1 MTHWIALDWGTSQLR
16 AWRMGPDNEIL
27 DHRTSDRGMGA
38 LTPDAFEPALL
49 ELIDDWLPVDT
60 TTPVIACGMVG
71 AKQGW
76 CEAPYTR
83 VPCVPSQGSTIIA
96 PTQDPRLKVTILS
109 GLSQTMPS
117 ADVMRGEETQIAGFL
132 AQNPKFDGVICLPGT
147 HTKWAHI
154 SAEEVVSFQTF
165 MTGELFSLLS
175 KYSVLRHSIA
185 EQGLEQDAFRTAIDD
200 ALSRPATIAARLFE
214 LRASDILQGQ
224 EPAILRSK
232 LSGYLIG
239 LELSGARPYW
249 LGQDIILIGEPDLCQ
264 LYATALKAQGASV
277 AIQDATSM
285 TLAGL
290 TAVYKTCIGH
300 TQ

>member
-16 AWRMGPDNEIL
+16 AWRMGQDGTL
-27 DHRTSDRGMGA
+27 HDHRTSDRGMGS

-49 ELIDDWLPVDT
+49 DLINDWLPSDAI
-60 TTPVIACGMVG
+60 TPVIACGMVG

-76 CEAPYTR
+76 CEVPYAP
-83 VPCVPSQGSTIIA
+83 VPCVPSQGSTRIA
-96 PTQDPRLKVTILS
+96 PTLDPRHKVTILS
-109 GLSQTMPS
+109 GLCQTTPS
-117 ADVMRGEETQIAGFL
+117 ADVMRGEETQIAGYL
-132 AQNPKFDGVICLPGT
+132 AQHPKFDGVICLPGT

-185 EQGLEQDAFRTAIDD
+185 EQGWQQDAFSAAIDD
-200 ALSRPATIAARLFE
+200 ALSRPAAIAARLFG
-214 LRASDILQGQ
+214 LRAADILQGQ
-224 EPAILRSK
+224 DPAILRSQ
-232 LSGYLIG
+232 LSGFLIG

-249 LGQDIILIGEPDLCQ
+249 LGQDIVLIGEPGLCE
-264 LYATALKAQGASV
+264 LYATALNAQGATV
-277 AIQDATSM
+277 VIEDATPM

-290 TAVYKTCIGH
+290 TAVYETCKGQ
-300 TQ
+300 TA